1 MSVPYPIHT
10 LSKPNVK
17 KSMIYSSI
25 PDSAKWRIPI
35 LKELINLEN
44 DQHFVEGFLNN
55 ELKDIVN
62 FLCNE

>member
-1 MSVPYPIHT
+1 MSVPYQFMPY
-10 LSKPNVK
+10 LKQNVK
-17 KSMIYSSI
+17 KSIIYFSI
-25 PDSAKWRIPI
+25 PDSTKWRISI

-44 DQHFVEGFLNN
+44 DQHCVEGFLNN

>member
-1 MSVPYPIHT
+1 
-10 LSKPNVK
+10 
-17 KSMIYSSI
+17 MIYFSI
-25 PDSAKWRIPI
+25 PDSAKWTIPI
-35 LKELINLEN
+35 LKELCNLEN

>member
-1 MSVPYPIHT
+1 
-10 LSKPNVK
+10 
-17 KSMIYSSI
+17 MIYFSI
-25 PDSAKWRIPI
+25 PDSAEWRIPI

-44 DQHFVEGFLNN
+44 DQHCVEGFLNN